1 MDDQLTGVTSRN
13 RAIPNQGMQ
22 DLPSLSTSFHPFPL
36 LSCPFFSFPALS
48 SPFVPFTAFA
58 IFWWI
63 GGRFYMIFSEDKKAD
78 IQTHRQKDILFYYYI
93 RCDQLGNQDVTYF
106 TVYTG
111 WLFVGILMKTKGGK
125 G

>member
-1 MDDQLTGVTSRN
+1 MDDLNYVINKYLVVMEKLKLFRSIYCLCN
-13 RAIPNQGMQ
+13 
-22 DLPSLSTSFHPFPL
+22 L
-36 LSCPFFSFPALS
+36 LVDGWTILYDVF
-48 SPFVPFTAFA
+48 
-58 IFWWI
+58 
-63 GGRFYMIFSEDKKAD
+63 RRQKKAD
-78 IQTHRQKDILFYYYI
+78 IHSHRQKDILFYYYI